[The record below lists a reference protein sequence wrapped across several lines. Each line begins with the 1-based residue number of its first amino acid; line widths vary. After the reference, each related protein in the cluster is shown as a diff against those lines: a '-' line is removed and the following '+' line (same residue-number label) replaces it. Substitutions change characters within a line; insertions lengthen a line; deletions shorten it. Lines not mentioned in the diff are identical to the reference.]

1 VSTFDV
7 FSLDGFDGDVGVI
20 SFVVAFEDVAV
31 LAWADLAL
39 EDVVVNY
46 FGHGGYLNCED
57 DYITEQV
64 EMAIGKE
71 ESRERRNR
79 ERRGNYYGI
88 MMMRW
93 MAEEDWRYK
102 EESKGLFMCL
112 PIKNCN

>member
-1 VSTFDV
+1 M
-7 FSLDGFDGDVGVI
+7 
-20 SFVVAFEDVAV
+20 
-31 LAWADLAL
+31 
-39 EDVVVNY
+39 
-46 FGHGGYLNCED
+46 NCED

-93 MAEEDWRYK
+93 MAEED
-102 EESKGLFMCL
+102 
-112 PIKNCN
+112 